1 MLPEDLADGR
11 IHPEGHDLGVGQLVC
26 GHQEVYR
33 PTVDNDVQRGG
44 GSPVRRRPGTTGDLD
59 AADGLPGP
67 ETLVSGLLGIG
78 QRQPTA
84 LDSEIERSQRLAL
97 VPGPSFD
104 YPDVLD
110 IHAERTSPAITASS
124 PLNGPPMMRSDRR
137 AGNFSPSTQLPNH
150 ASSTRYTSGIGSCG
164 GPCRP
169 WRALYSQRGG
179 ATPQVPADVADE
191 VGRKAPLHE
200 NPEAVSAVEP
210 IAITP

>member
-26 GHQEVYR
+26 GHHEVYR

-78 QRQPTA
+78 QRQPHA
-84 LDSEIERSQRLAL
+84 LAL

-164 GPCRP
+164 GPCRS
-169 WRALYSQRGG
+169 WRALYFQRGG

-191 VGRKAPLHE
+191 GGRKAALHE
-200 NPEAVSAVEP
+200 MAEAVSALRP
-210 IAITP
+210 